1 MKTTSDRGRGASSS
15 WEEELV
21 WERWGRWRGSKIV
34 SFDLSLALFQLIVR
48 VNGGIHKSQ
57 AENII
62 EFSDCD
68 KPSLREIIKNTC
80 KRFGCKEK
88 ASNSL
93 IYSKKGIQ
101 LFDED
106 INFIQPN
113 DILYIALDGKEL

>member
-1 MKTTSDRGRGASSS
+1 M
-15 WEEELV
+15 
-21 WERWGRWRGSKIV
+21 
-34 SFDLSLALFQLIVR
+34 FQLIVR

-113 DILYIALDGKEL
+113 DILYIALDGERFNNCAILDDYKIAEKIGQGGFGYVHLATNKETQK